1 MRIALILSVFCLT
14 LISCEKK
21 EAAQSDKMP
30 ETTVKNGGA
39 EVVFSD
45 AKSIDFFHVSMVE
58 QKNIVA
64 DFVAPGKIVATVVA
78 SHAGAS
84 QPIILFDNPELS
96 GNFTQLIQHQI
107 NIKRIQQV
115 NIQQKMV
122 EVARYK
128 DLLAHGAAT
137 AQDLLNA
144 QTGLSTEQSNLS
156 NEKAAIL
163 EHEAILEAA
172 GFHPE
177 VLRSAPVGSV
187 YLTCDIP
194 ENQFSNMKEGSTCQI
209 QFTAF
214 QDKKFVGLIDDVAE
228 VVDNATRMVKLRIRM
243 KIPHS
248 EMKAGMFAMISFG
261 LQEGRH
267 MTIDKYALVTIQ
279 GKSYVFKKSGPL
291 TFERK
296 EVQIGHQIGN
306 RVIILSGIE
315 VGDEIATSGVI
326 QLKGLSFGY

>member
-1 MRIALILSVFCLT
+1 MRTT
-14 LISCEKK
+14 LIISLICLGLFSCEKK
-21 EAAQSDKMP
+21 ENTQTDKMP
-30 ETTVKNGGA
+30 ETTVSHGG
-39 EVVFSD
+39 VDLLFSD
-45 AKSIDFFHVSMVE
+45 AKSMDFFQVSQVE
-58 QKNIVA
+58 QKNIIA
-64 DFVAPGKIVATVVA
+64 DFTAPGKIVATVVA
-78 SHAGAS
+78 SHSGAS
-84 QPIILFDNPELS
+84 QPIVLFDNPQLS

-177 VLRSAPVGSV
+177 VLRNAPVGSV

-214 QDKKFVGLIDDVAE
+214 QDQKFVGLIDDVAE

-243 KIPHS
+243 KNPNS
-248 EMKAGMFAMISFG
+248 EMKAGMFATISFG
-261 LQEGRH
+261 LQEGNH
-267 MTIDKYALVTIQ
+267 MTINKYSLITIQ
-279 GKSYVFKKSGPL
+279 GKSYVFVKNGPL
-291 TFERK
+291 SFQRK
-296 EVQIGHQIGN
+296 EVQIGHQIGD
-306 RVIILSGIE
+306 RVIVLSGIKA
-315 VGDEIATSGVI
+315 GDEIATSGVI

>member
-21 EAAQSDKMP
+21 KQLKAIKCLKQQLKRWGRGRFFGCQ
-30 ETTVKNGGA
+30 KHW
-39 EVVFSD
+39 
-45 AKSIDFFHVSMVE
+45 FFHVSKVE

-194 ENQFSNMKEGSTCQI
+194 ENQFSNMKEGSNLSDSI
-209 QFTAF
+209 H
-214 QDKKFVGLIDDVAE
+214 
-228 VVDNATRMVKLRIRM
+228 RISR
-243 KIPHS
+243 
-248 EMKAGMFAMISFG
+248 
-261 LQEGRH
+261 
-267 MTIDKYALVTIQ
+267 
-279 GKSYVFKKSGPL
+279 
-291 TFERK
+291 
-296 EVQIGHQIGN
+296 
-306 RVIILSGIE
+306 
-315 VGDEIATSGVI
+315 
-326 QLKGLSFGY
+326 

>member
-1 MRIALILSVFCLT
+1 MRIVLLISILSLG
-14 LISCEKK
+14 LYSCEKK
-21 EAAQSDKMP
+21 QNTQTDKIP
-30 ETTVKNGGA
+30 ETTVRNGGE

-45 AKSIDFFHVSMVE
+45 EKSIDFFHVAKVE

-64 DFVAPGKIVATVVA
+64 DFTAPGKIVATVVA
-78 SHAGAS
+78 SHSGAS
-84 QPIILFDNPELS
+84 QPIVLFDNPELS
-96 GNFTQLIQHQI
+96 GNYTQLIQHQI

-115 NIQQKMV
+115 NIQQKTV

-128 DLLAHGAAT
+128 DLLEHGAAT

-177 VLRSAPVGSV
+177 VLRNAAVGSV

-194 ENQFSNMKEGSTCQI
+194 ENQFSNMQEGSSCQI

-214 QDKKFVGLIDDVAE
+214 QDKTFVGIIDDVAE

-243 KIPHS
+243 KNPNS
-248 EMKAGMFAMISFG
+248 EMKAGMFSMISFG
-261 LQEGRH
+261 LREGNH
-267 MTIDKYALVTIQ
+267 MTIDKYSLVTIQ
-279 GKSYVFKKSGPL
+279 GKSYVFKKSGPMS
-291 TFERK
+291 FQRV
-296 EVQIGHQIGN
+296 EVQIGHQIGD
-306 RVIILSGIE
+306 RVIVLSGIQA
-315 VGDEIATSGVI
+315 GDEIATSGVI